1 MGTVSWRRAGASRTA
16 DRRLLRTWTIW
27 VSVAELAA
35 FSVPVV
41 VGALLWDAPGAIFLG
56 AIVVAGAFEGTVLGL
71 AQALV
76 LRRRIAGLSVR
87 RWVIATA
94 VAAAI
99 AYVLGMLPSSLQDAW
114 QGWPQP
120 VQALSAVVLAAALL
134 SSIGVGQWLVLR
146 RHLRRAAAWI
156 AITAG
161 GWAAGLAVFMG
172 IATPLWR
179 PGQSALV
186 VSAIGVL
193 AGAMMAVGM
202 AFLTGLGL
210 LGLLGIGQAYP
221 ARNRA
226 PAGSDSAAAQRSEVS
241 RSDDVSL
248 GGSTNR

>member
-1 MGTVSWRRAGASRTA
+1 
-16 DRRLLRTWTIW
+16 

-41 VGALLWDAPGAIFLG
+41 VGALLWDSRATVFLG
-56 AIVVAGAFEGTVLGL
+56 AIVLAGAFEGAVLGF
-71 AQALV
+71 AQASV

-87 RWVIATA
+87 LWVLATA
-94 VAAAI
+94 VAASV
-99 AYVLGMLPSSLQDAW
+99 AYMLGMLPSALQDRW
-114 QGWPQP
+114 EDWSQP
-120 VQALSAVVLAAALL
+120 LQALSAVVLAAALL
-134 SSIGVGQWLVLR
+134 SSIGVAQWLVLR

-156 AITAG
+156 AITAA

-179 PGQSALV
+179 EGQSALV

-193 AGAMMAVGM
+193 AGAMMALVM

-210 LGLLGIGQAYP
+210 LGLLGIGQTYP
-221 ARNRA
+221 VRDKA
-226 PAGSDSAAAQRSEVS
+226 PAGSDPAPAQRSEVS